1 MFIMTEDGG
10 RKDVDL
16 SQVTKDNYIVP
27 ETEQGF
33 YHVVMEVKQFD
44 PKTGAKISVPRLQKF
59 NAQTFKKLRDNF
71 ERQGY
76 TMEILHDP
84 TEYIKAKG
92 ETLAKQRANAA
103 QDSIKAAV
111 AAALAEQEKA
121 FQARIDAAVKA
132 ALADKKTKKTE

>member
-1 MFIMTEDGG
+1 MTEDGG

-44 PKTGAKISVPRLQKF
+44 PKTGAKISVPRL
-59 NAQTFKKLRDNF
+59 QTFKKLRDNF